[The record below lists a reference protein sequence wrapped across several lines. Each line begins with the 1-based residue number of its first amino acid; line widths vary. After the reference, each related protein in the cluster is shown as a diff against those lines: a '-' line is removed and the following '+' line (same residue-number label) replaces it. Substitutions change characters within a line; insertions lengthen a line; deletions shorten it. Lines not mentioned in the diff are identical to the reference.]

1 MKDVEHLKISGLIA
15 SKRYVCAPKIEKQ
28 KGPILTRWCMW
39 SALGFI
45 MLRWMAGDALAAR
58 ATANRSRHIVTQ
70 HHIGNV
76 HTASSKKIPNQL
88 LAPTNTEP
96 RRVISG
102 RTGHATQ
109 DPATGTLSFADMSV
123 SATHEELSNAA

>member
-1 MKDVEHLKISGLIA
+1 MKDVEHLKTSGLNA
-15 SKRYVCAPKIEKQ
+15 YKWHVCAPKVEKQ
-28 KGPILTRWCMW
+28 KGPILTRWCKW

-88 LAPTNTEP
+88 LARTNTEP
-96 RRVISG
+96 RRAISD